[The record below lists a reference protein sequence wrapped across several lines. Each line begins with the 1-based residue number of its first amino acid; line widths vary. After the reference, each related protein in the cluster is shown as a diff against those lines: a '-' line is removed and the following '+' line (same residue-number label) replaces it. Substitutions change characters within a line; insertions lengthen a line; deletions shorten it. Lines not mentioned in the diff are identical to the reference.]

1 MIGWA
6 LHTLLATTLLMAAV
20 LVVRVPVMRTF
31 GPRATYALW
40 LLPALRMILPPLPGW
55 DLLHVPLAVL
65 PSGPIRID
73 LADPSVGIMAAPTL
87 AVAHGTAAV
96 SMLTAL
102 ARLAGEIMA
111 SIVPVLALLW
121 LAGAVLWFGWQ
132 MRRYFLFL
140 DEAVGSSRLLSR
152 LGGVEFLM
160 SDAVDGPMA
169 AGILKRRIFLPADFM
184 VRYAPEERRLALLH
198 EAAHHD
204 RMDIIANLIGLVLVA
219 LHWWNPLAHR
229 AYRVFRAD
237 QELACDATVLANARA
252 QERHDYGAAMLK
264 SASARMPGFACALN
278 HKAELKQ
285 RLRMMAARP
294 ASLPRLVCGGI
305 VVAAAVTIGLLATAT
320 GEGASAADISASR
333 IAEAIGLPASED
345 EAAIRREE
353 AEDRAREAQDR
364 EQEAADR
371 QAEAVERQIEAVQRQ
386 AEAEVRQADAG
397 ARRADEQERRVE
409 AAKRAAEALG
419 RTQQALESAK
429 SELAAQCEAA
439 GAPQPA
445 DADWH
450 ALATCGEKLK
460 AVIKSSLDK
469 AREAIR
475 NLPSLNDAQRAKAL
489 AGIDRAEARADRG
502 LEKASRS

>member
-1 MIGWA
+1 MIGWT
-6 LHTLLATTLLMAAV
+6 LHMLLATTLLMGAV
-20 LVVRVPVMRTF
+20 LVLRVPVMRSF
-31 GPRATYALW
+31 GPRAAYALW

-55 DLLHVPLAVL
+55 DLLHVPLAAL
-65 PSGPIRID
+65 PSGPIGID
-73 LADPSVGIMAAPTL
+73 LAEPSGGIMAAPAL
-87 AVAHGTAAV
+87 AIAHGTAAV

-102 ARLAGEIMA
+102 VRLAGEVVV

-152 LGGVEFLM
+152 LGGVDFLM

-204 RMDIIANLIGLVLVA
+204 RMDIFANLAGLVLVA

-229 AYRVFRAD
+229 AYRVFRTD
-237 QELACDATVLANARA
+237 QELACDATVLAKARA
-252 QERHDYGAAMLK
+252 QERHDYGVAMLK

-285 RLRMMAARP
+285 RLRMMAAKP

-320 GEGASAADISASR
+320 GEGARAADTSASR
-333 IAEAIGLPASED
+333 MAEAIGLPASQD
-345 EAAIRREE
+345 EADRRQE
-353 AEDRAREAQDR
+353 AEDRTREAEDR

-386 AEAEVRQADAG
+386 AEAEVRQADAE
-397 ARRADEQERRVE
+397 ARRADEQARRVE

-419 RTQQALESAK
+419 RTQQVLESAK
-429 SELAAQCEAA
+429 AELAAQCEAS
-439 GAPQPA
+439 GTPQSA

-450 ALATCGEKLK
+450 VLATCGEQLR
-460 AVIKSSLDK
+460 AMIKSSLDK

-475 NLPSLNDAQRAKAL
+475 NLPSLNDTERTKAL
-489 AGIDRAEARADRG
+489 AAIDRAEARADRG
-502 LEKASRS
+502 LAKAARS